1 MCSLTNKHQTC
12 NYFQMCN
19 PSLNLFIQVVQSS
32 YSVGCVYGGLV
43 WVLCAFIRGVWA
55 QSWSMTHS
63 PHYRPTSISPPTL
76 ARSLSLSLSLSLS
89 FSLSLSRSLSL
100 LSLALSL
107 DLSLSLSR
115 SLSLALSISLSLS
128 LSLSL
133 SAHSCGGL
141 VAVGAERAL
150 TDSAGIGWLKLCTSV
165 WLWLGRP
172 HRPPALSLR
181 QRSRE
186 DICCSQAGRD

>member
-63 PHYRPTSISPPTL
+63 PHYRPTSISPPT
-76 ARSLSLSLSLSLS
+76 RSLSLSLSISI
-89 FSLSLSRSLSL
+89 
-100 LSLALSL
+100 
-107 DLSLSLSR
+107 
-115 SLSLALSISLSLS
+115 SISLSLS
-128 LSLSL
+128 LSHSLSL
-133 SAHSCGGL
+133 SISL
-141 VAVGAERAL
+141 SISLSLYLSRSL
-150 TDSAGIGWLKLCTSV
+150 
-165 WLWLGRP
+165 
-172 HRPPALSLR
+172 ALSLSLCPLMR
-181 QRSRE
+181 WISCCRGGERSHRLCW
-186 DICCSQAGRD
+186 DWLVGAV

>member
-19 PSLNLFIQVVQSS
+19 PSLNLFIQVVLSS

-43 WVLCAFIRGVWA
+43 WVLCVFIRGVWA

-76 ARSLSLSLSLSLS
+76 SLSLYLYLYLSLCLCLSLAISLALSLSLSLA
-89 FSLSLSRSLSL
+89 
-100 LSLALSL
+100 LSLA
-107 DLSLSLSR
+107 
-115 SLSLALSISLSLS
+115 

-150 TDSAGIGWLKLCTSV
+150 TDSAGIGWLKLCNSV

-172 HRPPALSLR
+172 RHPPALSLR